1 MLLAT
6 NYTLPIAYSLR
17 HKAKNTT
24 MNYYSLHRKSPNTTF
39 KNAVIQ
45 GLAKDRGIYFPET
58 ITPISKE
65 FIDNIENYSNEEIA
79 FEAIKQFVG
88 DEIPE
93 EKLKEIISETVSFDF
108 PVVKIDDNI
117 GTLEL
122 FHGPT
127 MAFKD
132 VGAKFL
138 AKCLEYFNR
147 DNDNEV
153 TVLVA
158 TSGDTGGAVANG
170 FLGAKGVNVVILY
183 PSGKV
188 SDIQEKQLTTLGQN
202 ITALE
207 VDGVFDDCQEMVKT
221 AFLDEEITKTLT
233 SANSINV
240 ARWLPQMFYFFFAY
254 KQLKKKNKDILFSVP
269 SGNFGNICAGIM
281 AQKLGLPIKHFIAA
295 TNVNDTVPNYLVD
308 GVYSPKPSK
317 ATISNAMDVGNP
329 SNFIRIQELFNNDL
343 EILKRAFSSY
353 SFSDDETR
361 ETMKKIYNNSSYVAD
376 PHGAVGYLGLKKYGL
391 KENEFGVF
399 LETAHPVKFLDVV
412 EDTLPVKVQ
421 IPEQI
426 KKVIYKKKVAYK
438 ATSYQDLKDYL
449 TN

>member
-1 MLLAT
+1 
-6 NYTLPIAYSLR
+6 
-17 HKAKNTT
+17 
-24 MNYYSLHRKSPNTTF
+24 MNYYSLHHKSPKTTF
-39 KNAVIQ
+39 KNAVVQ
-45 GLAKDRGIYFPET
+45 GLAKDRGIYFPDN
-58 ITPISKE
+58 ITTLSKE
-65 FIDNIENYSNEEIA
+65 FIANISEYTNHEIA
-79 FEAIKQFVG
+79 YEVIKQFVG
-88 DEIPE
+88 DEIPTK
-93 EKLKEIISETVSFDF
+93 KLKEIIEKTVSFDF
-108 PVVKIDDNI
+108 PLVKIDDNI
-117 GTLEL
+117 ASLEL

-132 VGAKFL
+132 VGAKFM
-138 AKCLEYFNR
+138 AQCLEYFNQG
-147 DNDNEV
+147 NTEEI

-221 AFLDEEITKTLT
+221 AFLDEEITKKLT

-254 KQLKKKNKDILFSVP
+254 KELQKKNKELVFSVP

-281 AQKLGLPIKHFIAA
+281 AQKLGLPIKHFVAS
-295 TNVNDTVPNYLVD
+295 TNINDTVPNYLVN
-308 GVYSPKPSK
+308 GVYTPKPSK

-343 EILKRAFSSY
+343 EALKNSFSSY
-353 SFSDDETR
+353 SFSDDETQ
-361 ETMKKIYNNSSYVAD
+361 ETMKEIYRNSGYVAD
-376 PHGAVGYLGLKKYGL
+376 PHGAVGYLGLKKHGL
-391 KENEFGVF
+391 QENEFGVF

-412 EDTLPVKVQ
+412 EETLPVKIE

-426 KKVIYKKKVAYK
+426 KKIIDNTKVAIK
-438 ATSYQDLKDYL
+438 AATYEDLKAYL
-449 TN
+449 MK

>member
-1 MLLAT
+1 
-6 NYTLPIAYSLR
+6 
-17 HKAKNTT
+17 
-24 MNYYSLHRKSPNTTF
+24 MNYYSLHHKSPKSTF
-39 KNAVIQ
+39 KNAVVE
-45 GLAKDRGIYFPET
+45 GLAKDRGIYFP
-58 ITPISKE
+58 
-65 FIDNIENYSNEEIA
+65 DNIQQLSKDFIENISDYSNHEIA
-79 FEAIKQFVG
+79 YEVIKQFVG
-88 DEIPE
+88 DEIPT
-93 EKLKEIISETVSFDF
+93 EKLKDIVAKTVSFDF
-108 PVVKIDDNI
+108 PLVKVDDNI
-117 GTLEL
+117 ASLEL

-132 VGAKFL
+132 VGAKFM
-138 AKCLEYFNR
+138 AQCLEYFNK
-147 DNDNEV
+147 DSDDEV

-221 AFLDEEITKTLT
+221 AFLDEEITKSLT

-254 KQLKKKNKDILFSVP
+254 KELHKKHKDIVFSVP

-281 AQKLGLPIKHFIAA
+281 AQKLGLPIKHFVAA

-308 GVYSPKPSK
+308 GVYKPKPSK

-343 EILKRAFSSY
+343 EALKNAFSSY

-361 ETMKKIYNNSSYVAD
+361 ATMKEIYANSGYVAD
-376 PHGAVGYLGLKKYGL
+376 PHGAVGYLGLKKHGL

-412 EDTLPVKVQ
+412 EETLPVKVA

-426 KKVIYKKKVAYK
+426 KKVINNTKKAYK
-438 ATSYQDLKDYL
+438 ASTYQDLKDFL
-449 TN
+449 IKN